1 MLTNPKKKRKSGK
14 KRNPKLHIV
23 KRKSSRRGGFQ
34 ASSHKPR
41 RRNPGRMSGALQK
54 LNITSAL
61 IAGGSAIAGGLLTRA
76 IPQQVLKAKNT
87 GILGYGANLIVAVGG
102 FLAARHFTKRP
113 EIAYGILAGGVAATM
128 LRVYSERISQS
139 SVNLLA
145 EMGDVEFSS
154 DGLGALGEYLQRQTP
169 DSDNRGGKFK
179 LPANAVQS
187 IPQATAT
194 GSSSVA
200 VTDMASDRFRSRF
213 SAAS

>member
-1 MLTNPKKKRKSGK
+1 MLTNPRKKKAKSGK
-14 KRNPKLHIV
+14 KRNPKLHIA

-41 RRNPGRMSGALQK
+41 RRNPGRMTSALQK

-76 IPQQVLKAKNT
+76 IPQQLLKAKNT
-87 GILGYGANLIVAVGG
+87 GILGYGANLAVAVGG
-102 FLAARHFTKRP
+102 FVAARYFTKRP

-128 LRVYSERISQS
+128 LRVYSEKISQS

-154 DGLGALGEYLQRQTP
+154 DGLGALGEYLQSSNP
-169 DSDNRGGKFK
+169 PSDNRGGKFQ
-179 LPANAVQS
+179 LPASAVTQL
-187 IPQATAT
+187 PQASAA
-194 GSSSVA
+194 GASSVA
-200 VTDMASDRFRSRF
+200 TTDMASDRFRGRF
-213 SAAS
+213 SAA